1 MTICILILMAAL
13 GAAIL
18 SDLRDC
24 TVCDLC
30 WWAGL
35 AACGGLLG
43 VRIAAH
49 GLLSVDWVGTG
60 LFLLVQQLIM
70 SRAYGRADCHAYSI
84 CALGLAGL
92 GLELRDFTAM
102 MLVSFLLLVGIQF
115 LRNNITTTGKLR
127 TPVAFVP
134 YIGAGFAVAALLGT

>member
-1 MTICILILMAAL
+1 MTICILILAGALFAAV
-13 GAAIL
+13 L

-30 WWAGL
+30 WWVGL
-35 AACGGLLG
+35 VACGGLLG
-43 VRIAAH
+43 LRIAGY
-49 GLLSVDWVGTG
+49 GLLSVDWFGTG

-70 SRAYGRADCHAYSI
+70 SRAYGRADCHAYCI

-115 LRNNITTTGKLR
+115 LRKNITKSGKLR

-134 YIGAGFAVAALLGT
+134 YIGVGFAVAALLGT